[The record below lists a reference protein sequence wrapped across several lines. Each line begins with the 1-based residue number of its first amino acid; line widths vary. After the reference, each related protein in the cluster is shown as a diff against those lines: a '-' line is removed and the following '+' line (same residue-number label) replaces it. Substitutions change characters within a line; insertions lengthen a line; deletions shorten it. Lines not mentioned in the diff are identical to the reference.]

1 MEEEVVA
8 KGLSVADWVSA
19 GTVLLIGIVLGR
31 VLRYFMTRR
40 MKRDDAEP
48 PAANLVGRFAGYA
61 FVLAGLVYAL
71 AILEIRLGP
80 LLGAIGIGGIAVAFA
95 AQSILSNFLAS
106 IILQVRRPFRRGDQ
120 ICTNDCE
127 GEVEEVNFRTVILR
141 TYDGERALVPCAEV
155 LDSPIINYTYRGRR
169 RTTLDIGVSYDADLQ
184 QARDVIE
191 TAVRGVDGVLDKPPP
206 EALVEEFGDSSINL
220 AVRFWHAPDIAS
232 MWKVRSAVAVAA
244 KQALDDADLDIPFPH
259 RVILVPPNGNGS
271 APDGQ
276 AEQERPAEQDRQ
288 AGQDRPVERDR
299 PVEQD

>member
-8 KGLSVADWVSA
+8 EGLSVADWVSA

-31 VLRYFMTRR
+31 VLQYLMTRR

-106 IILQVRRPFRRGDQ
+106 ILLQVRRPFKRGDQ

-155 LDSPIINYTYRGRR
+155 LDSPIINYTFRGRR

-191 TAVRGVDGVLDKPPP
+191 KAVRAVDGVLAEPAP

-232 MWKVRSAVAVAA
+232 MWNVRSEVAVAA
-244 KQALDDADLDIPFPH
+244 KRALDDADLEIPFPH
-259 RVILVPPNGNGS
+259 RVILVPPGSDGS
-271 APDGQ
+271 APD
-276 AEQERPAEQDRQ
+276 RPKEDRPEED
-288 AGQDRPVERDR
+288 GPTPTNEDRPVEPDR
-299 PVEQD
+299 QVEQD